1 MSCNPYGSNLQ
12 FTCLAIGPLNSSL
25 KVTWYTYNAN
35 ESQTPQ
41 RINGANYRVNEK
53 RLLAKEDHISSMLE
67 LGFVSE
73 EEENVC
79 IWCQIETNWSYIPV
93 ASNKLCIAESE
104 SYSNLPNCASPYQ
117 VLNTTR
123 LCIELTS
130 KSIFPPSTTNLEFST
145 FLASSLVSKKSVSV
159 PISSVFVTYNPIVTH
174 QPTAGTALSHLAP
187 TQTTSATVALSNTP
201 LATRGHL
208 YPSPTMENLTNQ
220 TALGPGNTNHTQLY
234 AAVATC
240 VLLAAVIM
248 LLLITVLTLCRK
260 RGWRHSILH
269 SPKSFKNMSRFSS
282 SGKESNNDCSNG
294 LITLYNFCTIFISIA

>member
-1 MSCNPYGSNLQ
+1 MSEN
-12 FTCLAIGPLNSSL
+12 
-25 KVTWYTYNAN
+25 
-35 ESQTPQ
+35 
-41 RINGANYRVNEK
+41 

-67 LGFVSE
+67 LGFVGE

-79 IWCQIETNWSYIPV
+79 IWCQIETNWSYLPV

-104 SYSNLPNCASPYQ
+104 SYSNLSYCVSPYQ

-130 KSIFPPSTTNLEFST
+130 KNTLLPLPIHLEITTFIAT
-145 FLASSLVSKKSVSV
+145 ASVSKKFISV
-159 PISSVFVTYNPIVTH
+159 PISSVFVTFNSIATS
-174 QPTAGTALSHLAP
+174 QPTASTALSHLAP
-187 TQTTSATVALSNTP
+187 IQTTSATMAMSNTP

-220 TALGPGNTNHTQLY
+220 TALGPGNANHTQLY

-240 VLLAAVIM
+240 VLLAAVIV
-248 LLLITVLTLCRK
+248 LLLITVLALCRK

-269 SPKSFKNMSRFSS
+269 SPKSFRNMSRFSS
-282 SGKESNNDCSNG
+282 SGKESGIDCFDG
-294 LITLYNFCTIFISIA
+294 LTTLRTYCAILISIT